1 MGPRKGFTL
10 IELLV
15 VIAIISLLMALLLP
29 ALERAR
35 EQGKRIICLNN
46 LRQLTLAWHA
56 YADDFDGRMV
66 CGDTGEYD
74 TYTPYGQQVHLNE
87 IPWCMKDWEPGTTLT
102 EKEIAIREGAL
113 FPYSK
118 VVKLHW
124 CPTGEVGELRTYA
137 VADSMNCIGWPR
149 PYGDAPPYDR
159 RMLKHR
165 SEILKPHSRI
175 VFLDD
180 GGGGLASMGGW
191 TLYSVYSSGNDKW
204 IWWDPP
210 PIRHGDGTNFSF
222 GDGHAEYWKWQDKRT
237 LEWGERRE
245 AFSPPQPDNPD
256 ITRSAIGVW
265 GLK

>member
-35 EQGKRIICLNN
+35 EQGKRIVCLNN
-46 LRQLTLAWHA
+46 LRQLTLAWNA
-56 YADDFDGRMV
+56 YSDDFDGRIV

-74 TYTPYGQQVHLNE
+74 NYTPYGHNYHLDE
-87 IPWCMKDWEPGTTLT
+87 IPWCMKDWAAGTTLE
-102 EKEIAIREGAL
+102 EKETAIREGAL

-137 VADSMNCIGWPR
+137 VADSMNCKGW
-149 PYGDAPPYDR
+149 DNDR
-159 RMLKHR
+159 VMLKHR
-165 SEILKPHSRI
+165 SEILRPHSRI
-175 VFLDD
+175 IFLDD
-180 GGGGLASMGGW
+180 GGGGLSSMGGW
-191 TLYSVYSSGNDKW
+191 TLYSVYSAGNNKW

-237 LEWGERRE
+237 LEWGKERL
-245 AFSPPQPDNPD
+245 AFSPAQIDNPD
-256 ITRSAIGVW
+256 IRRTSIGVW

>member
-15 VIAIISLLMALLLP
+15 VIAIIALLLALLMP

-46 LRQLTLAWHA
+46 LRQLTLAWNS
-56 YADDFDGRMV
+56 YADDFDGRLV

-74 TYTPYGQQVHLNE
+74 NYTPYGQNYHLNE
-87 IPWCMKDWEPGTTLT
+87 IPWCMRDWDSGTTLE
-102 EKEIAIREGAL
+102 EKETAIRKGAL

-118 VVKLHW
+118 MVKLNW

-137 VADSMNCIGWPR
+137 VADSMNCRGWDSHR
-149 PYGDAPPYDR
+149 V
-159 RMLKHR
+159 MLKHR
-165 SEILKPHSRI
+165 TEILKPHSRI

-191 TLYSVYSSGNDKW
+191 TLYSVYSGSNAW
-204 IWWDPP
+204 VWWDPP

-222 GDGHAEYWKWQDKRT
+222 VDGHAEYWKWEDKRT

-245 AFSPPQPDNPD
+245 AFSPAQDGNPD
-256 ITRSAIGVW
+256 IRRSEIGVW
-265 GLK
+265 GL

>member
-1 MGPRKGFTL
+1 MDKQKGFTL

-15 VIAIISLLMALLLP
+15 VIAIIALLLALLMP

-35 EQGKRIICLNN
+35 EQGKRVVCLNN
-46 LRQLTLAWHA
+46 LRQLTLAWNS
-56 YADDFDGRMV
+56 YADDYDGKIV

-74 TYTPYGQQVHLNE
+74 TYTPYGSGLHLDE
-87 IPWCMKDWEPGTTLT
+87 IPWCMRDWDAGTTLG

-118 VVKLHW
+118 NVKLHW
-124 CPTGEVGELRTYA
+124 CPTGEAGELRTYA
-137 VADSMNCIGWPR
+137 VADSMNCKGW
-149 PYGDAPPYDR
+149 DADR
-159 RMLKHR
+159 VMLKHR
-165 SEILKPHSRI
+165 TEIRNPHKRI

-191 TLYSVYSSGNDKW
+191 TLYSVYSSGNNRW

-222 GDGHAEYWKWQDKRT
+222 ADGHAEYWKWEDNRT
-237 LEWGERRE
+237 IEWGLQRR
-245 AFSPPQPDNPD
+245 AFSPAQQDNPD
-256 ITRSAIGVW
+256 ITSTMIGVW
-265 GLK
+265 GVR